1 MSDGRPPLTVIV
13 PIFNEEQSLVEL
25 HARLRRALSRD
36 AEILIVDDGS
46 TDGSAAI
53 LTRLAQ
59 EDPALRWIQ
68 FGRNFGKSMAL
79 AAGFRRARGV
89 LVATIDGD
97 LQEDPTD
104 ISRLADSIASGFDL
118 AGGWRIRRRDA
129 WTKVWAS
136 KIFNRTVGCLAG
148 VRFRDVNC
156 GLKVMRREVL
166 EDMNLAGG
174 FHRFIP
180 LLAHWKGF
188 RTTEIPI
195 EHRPRQHG
203 KSRYRGDRFFRG
215 LLDLVVIL
223 FLVRFQGRPG
233 RYFVALGGLLSGFGF
248 TISAYLA
255 YLRLATGSIQS
266 RFPLL
271 ALGLVLVVVGVQS
284 LTLGLFGELLAY
296 HFRATRPL
304 EPAVR
309 EFGGQDG
316 GHAAAPEET
325 LAAEGHGA
333 SQSAGGAETREA
345 EQAGKQGSVK
355 REGSA

>member
-1 MSDGRPPLTVIV
+1 MSDGRPSLTVIV
-13 PIFNEEQSLVEL
+13 PIFNEEHSLVEL

-36 AEILIVDDGS
+36 AEILVVDDGS
-46 TDGSAAI
+46 TDGSAAV

-59 EDPALRWIQ
+59 EDPGFQWIQ

-97 LQEDPTD
+97 LQEDPAD
-104 ISRLADSIASGFDL
+104 ISRLADSIGSGFDL
-118 AGGWRIRRRDA
+118 AGGWRVRRRDA

-136 KIFNRTVGCLAG
+136 RIFNRTVGCLAG

-215 LLDLVVIL
+215 LLDLAVIL

-233 RYFVALGGLLSGFGF
+233 RYFVALGGLLSGVGF

-255 YLRLATGSIQS
+255 YLRLATGSVQS

-309 EFGGQDG
+309 EFGEQRLR
-316 GHAAAPEET
+316 AAAPEEF
-325 LAAEGHGA
+325 LATQGGG
-333 SQSAGGAETREA
+333 SPLSAGGGETREA
-345 EQAGKQGSVK
+345 DQAGKHGSVK
-355 REGSA
+355 REDSA